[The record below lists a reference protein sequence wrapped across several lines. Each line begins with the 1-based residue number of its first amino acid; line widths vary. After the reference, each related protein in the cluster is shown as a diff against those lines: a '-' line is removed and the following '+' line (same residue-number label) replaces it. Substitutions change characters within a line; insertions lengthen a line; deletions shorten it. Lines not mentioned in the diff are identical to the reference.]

1 MATDQEAASG
11 LQDEIMDENPQSPF
25 TALQE
30 TNRLLKEE
38 LREEKQVKNIYQD
51 QGLRLQT
58 EHNIVQEQPRLLR
71 ENSEHIQRI
80 IDLLD
85 PRINTSSNTAIPTLP
100 LPSPSP
106 SSDPQASTSSVD
118 HTPFPTGLYQKR
130 ALTPKHPDP
139 DKYDGSSHEKLE
151 QFESQLLIK
160 LNVNA
165 DHYDM
170 PHQPKDKWEQNRM
183 LYTYSRL
190 EGKASS
196 MIRPFITKQGVRG
209 QPRVKS

>member
-1 MATDQEAASG
+1 MATDQEAAPG
-11 LQDEIMDENPQSPF
+11 LQDEIMDENPQSPL

-38 LREEKQVKNIYQD
+38 LREEKQVKDIYQD

-58 EHNIVQEQPRLLR
+58 EHNIVKEQLRLQR
-71 ENSEHIQRI
+71 ENSEQKQRI
-80 IDLLD
+80 IDLLEQ
-85 PRINTSSNTAIPTLP
+85 RINTSSTTPLPTIPV
-100 LPSPSP
+100 PSPSP
-106 SSDPQASTSSVD
+106 SSDPQAPVSSVD

-170 PHQPKDKWEQNRM
+170 PHQ
-183 LYTYSRL
+183 
-190 EGKASS
+190 
-196 MIRPFITKQGVRG
+196 TKE
-209 QPRVKS
+209 K